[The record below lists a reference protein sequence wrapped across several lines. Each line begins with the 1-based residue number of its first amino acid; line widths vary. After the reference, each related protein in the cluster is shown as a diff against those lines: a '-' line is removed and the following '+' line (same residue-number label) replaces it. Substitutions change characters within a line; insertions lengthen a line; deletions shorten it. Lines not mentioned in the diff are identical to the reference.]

1 MKEYAWKFTTWMA
14 AAVLAIGLASCADLP
29 PNTDR
34 TASHVLEDTQDTFLG
49 RNLARESQ
57 GHPGESGFHVLN
69 NGLDAFVARVA
80 LANAAERSID
90 TQYYMIH
97 NDVVGSLFIDSLLK
111 AADRGVR
118 VRLLVDDIDQG
129 GRDEGAAILDFH
141 PNIDVR
147 IFNPFG
153 RNVGRTVQFAT
164 GFGKQTR
171 RAHNKSFTVDNLATI
186 LGGRNIGDEYFNADP
201 TLAFADMDVLSIG
214 PVAREVSSSFD
225 LYWNSDLAYPIA
237 SLVKDLPTR
246 EEAVQRKKR
255 FDELVEQQRDSRYLQ
270 HLLNSDLARQLM
282 EKGAEG
288 GVVYS
293 WGVGKVVADEPEK
306 LKNDTGDSEFRL
318 MEQLRPYLEGVTSE
332 LIIFSPYFIPGKAG
346 SAFLGALRKKG
357 VRVRILT
364 NSLSSTD
371 VAAVHSGY
379 SKYREQLLRLGIELY
394 EVNERLSKE
403 QREVMK
409 EGGIGDSKA
418 SLHAKSFVLDREQVF
433 IGSLNLDPRSII
445 QNTEIGVVFES
456 QEIAE
461 PMGEWFD
468 KKIDQVAFR
477 LELEDDGLGGE
488 RIAWHGLVDGKQQT
502 LYVDP
507 YTSVWQRF
515 VVGFLRIFPVESQM

>member
-1 MKEYAWKFTTWMA
+1 
-14 AAVLAIGLASCADLP
+14 
-29 PNTDR
+29 
-34 TASHVLEDTQDTFLG
+34 DTFLG
-49 RNLARESQ
+49 RNFAREFQ
-57 GHPGESGFHVLN
+57 GHANESGFYLLD

-80 LANAAERSID
+80 LASVAERSID

-97 NDVVGSLFIDSLLK
+97 NDVVGSLFIDSLFK

-118 VRLLVDDIDQG
+118 VRVLVDDIDQG
-129 GRDEGAAILDFH
+129 GRDEGAAILDLH
-141 PNIDVR
+141 PNVEVR

-153 RNVGRTVQFAT
+153 RNVGRTIQFAT

-201 TLAFADMDVLSIG
+201 ELAFADMDVLSIG
-214 PVAREVSSSFD
+214 PVAHEVSSSFD
-225 LYWNSDLAYPIA
+225 LYWNSELSYPIA
-237 SLVKDLPTR
+237 SLVEDLPTGER
-246 EEAVQRKKR
+246 AVQRKKQ
-255 FDELVEQQRDSRYLQ
+255 FDDFVEQQRQSSYMQ
-270 HLLNSDLARQLM
+270 HLRDSSIAKALT
-282 EKGAEG
+282 EKGPEKALE
-288 GVVYS
+288 YS
-293 WGVGKVVADEPEK
+293 WGVGKVVADDPEK
-306 LKNDTGDSEFRL
+306 LKTDTSNSEYRL
-318 MEQLRPYLEGVTSE
+318 TEQLRPYMEGVQSD

-379 SKYREQLLRLGIELY
+379 SKYREQLLRLGVELY
-394 EVNERLSKE
+394 ELNTKLSE
-403 QREVMK
+403 AEREVMR

-418 SLHAKSFVLDREQVF
+418 SLHAKSFVLDRKEVF

-456 QEIAE
+456 PEIAE
-461 PMGEWFD
+461 PLADWFD
-468 KKIDQVAFR
+468 QTIAQVAFR

-502 LYVDP
+502 FYVDP

-515 VVGFLRIFPVESQM
+515 VVGFMKIFPVESQM

>member
-1 MKEYAWKFTTWMA
+1 MVALILT
-14 AAVLAIGLASCADLP
+14 VGLSSCASLP

-34 TASHVLEDTQDTFLG
+34 TESHAFTDTQDTFLG
-49 RNLARESQ
+49 RDFARESR
-57 GHPGESGFHVLN
+57 GHPGESGFLTLS

-80 LANAAERSID
+80 LASVAERSID

-97 NDVVGSLFIDSLLK
+97 NDVVGSLFIDSLVK

-141 PNIDVR
+141 PNIEVR

-153 RNVGRTVQFAT
+153 RNVGRTIQFAT

-171 RAHNKSFTVDNLATI
+171 RAHNKSFTADNQATI

-201 TLAFADMDVLSIG
+201 NLAFADLDVLGVG
-214 PVAREVSSSFD
+214 PVAREVSASFD
-225 LYWNSDLAYPIA
+225 TYWNNSLSYPIS
-237 SLVKDLPTR
+237 SLVEDLPSK
-246 EEAVQRKKR
+246 EVAKERKQR
-255 FDELVEQQRDSRYLQ
+255 FDGFIEQQRESSYLR
-270 HLLNSDLARQLM
+270 HLRESNLARQLL
-282 EKGAEG
+282 EKSAKG
-288 GVVYS
+288 GVAYS
-293 WGVGKVVADEPEK
+293 RGIGKVVADDPEK
-306 LKNDTGDSEFRL
+306 LKQAPSDSEYRL
-318 MEQLRPYLEGVTSE
+318 TEQLKPYMEGLTSD
-332 LIIFSPYFIPGKAG
+332 LIIFSPYFIPGKEG
-346 SAFLGALRKKG
+346 SAFLGSLRKKG

-364 NSLSSTD
+364 NALSSTD

-379 SKYREQLLRLGIELY
+379 SKYREQLLRLGVELY
-394 EVNERLSKE
+394 EVNERLSPE
-403 QREVMK
+403 QREAMK

-418 SLHAKSFVLDREQVF
+418 SLHAKSFVLDRKQVF

-456 QEIAE
+456 EEIAQ
-461 PMGEWFD
+461 PMADWFD
-468 KKIDQVAFR
+468 NKIDQVAFR

-488 RIAWHGLVDGKQQT
+488 RIAWHGLVDGKRQT

-507 YTSVWQRF
+507 YTSLWQRF
-515 VVGFLRIFPVESQM
+515 VVGFMKIFPVESQL